1 MNRWLL
7 NSSINVLFIGLNQC
21 IVCYF
26 EEIISFLVAGFI
38 NEDKERSLF

>member
-1 MNRWLL
+1 MNHWLL
-7 NSSINVLFIGLNQC
+7 NSSINVLFIG
-21 IVCYF
+21 IVRYF